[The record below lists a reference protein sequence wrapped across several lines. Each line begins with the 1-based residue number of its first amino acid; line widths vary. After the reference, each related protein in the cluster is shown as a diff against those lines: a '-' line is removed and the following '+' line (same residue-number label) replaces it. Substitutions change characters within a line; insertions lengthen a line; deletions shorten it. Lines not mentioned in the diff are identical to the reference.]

1 MPEFSN
7 RKQHFFTLGF
17 LLFGLLRTLAQGETI
32 VVGEASQNPGKQAT
46 LSGRVLDAS
55 NGEPVAG
62 AVLQLKPSG
71 DHAVTEANG
80 RFRLI
85 APAGDYT
92 LEISYLGYENFTA
105 NLRLRGDGERDFR
118 LAEASVALEQITV
131 TDTRSDGNVREVL
144 PGVEQ
149 LSIVQME
156 RQAKFLGETDVL
168 RSLQSVSGVTS
179 VGEGASGFNVRGGNT
194 DENLM
199 LMDGNLVFNPVHA
212 LGFFSLFHP
221 DMVQGVT
228 LYKGGVPSKYGG
240 RLSSVL
246 DVRLREGNDQRV
258 SAKGGVGI
266 ATSRLVLEGPIVK
279 NKASFIVGARASYVD
294 WMLKQTNNVDLRKSE
309 AFFYD
314 LTAKADARLTKT
326 TKFGFTAFNTH
337 DDFQFADE
345 VKFEYA
351 TTSAN
356 ACLRQLIGE
365 KINLTAQVNAG
376 QYQSDLFDVNGN
388 DQSQFTNKIEYLRGN
403 LAAFF
408 QVSAAYKIE
417 AGAEQSRYRVS
428 PGKLTPLEFSNVI
441 ADRLP
446 TEQGHETSV
455 YLHQQFAFGEK
466 IEVMAGVRYTRFQNI
481 GPEQVYL
488 YEPGAPKSEETIS
501 DSLSFADGQETAAYS
516 GFEPRFS
523 LRVSTGENSS
533 VKAGYNR
540 SYQYL
545 AQISN
550 TASATPIDIWQL
562 SNYHVE
568 PQRADNFSVGYHH
581 NFNENIDQTYLTVFY
596 RRIENLID
604 YKDFAR
610 LLLNP
615 HIETE
620 LAYGQGKA
628 YGVEFYLKKNLQR
641 HQFEL
646 NYTYSRTLRQ
656 VERTAG
662 QAPVNRGDWYPSNY
676 DKPHSFNL
684 NYFWQIK
691 PKSSLSVNFTYS
703 TGRPTTA
710 PVSSFS
716 SGNVLTAPV
725 YSERNQFRIPDYHR
739 LDVAYSI
746 GPWGKRAHWRNR
758 LTLSIYN
765 LYFRKNAFSVF
776 FRQNPF
782 QSVTAYRVAVLG
794 SMFPAVT
801 YDFEF

>member
-1 MPEFSN
+1 M
-7 RKQHFFTLGF
+7 KQQFFTLGF
-17 LLFGLLRTLAQGETI
+17 LLLGLLKTFAQTETI
-32 VVGEASQNPGKQAT
+32 VVGEANKSPGKQAT
-46 LSGRVLDAS
+46 LSGRVFDAA
-55 NGEPVAG
+55 NGEPIAG
-62 AVLQLKPSG
+62 AVLQLKPS
-71 DHAVTEANG
+71 DNHAVTEADG
-80 RFRLI
+80 RFKI
-85 APAGDYT
+85 TAAVADYT
-92 LEISYLGYENFTA
+92 LEISYLGFENFTA
-105 NLRLRGDGERDFR
+105 NLQLRGSGERDFR
-118 LAEASVALEQITV
+118 LAESAIALEQVTV
-131 TDTRSDGNVREVL
+131 TETRSNDNVREVL
-144 PGVEQ
+144 AGVEQ
-149 LSIVQME
+149 LSIERME

-194 DENLM
+194 DENLI

-228 LYKGGVPSKYGG
+228 LYKGGVPAKYGG

-246 DVRLREGNDQRV
+246 DVRLREGDDQRL

-294 WMLKQTNNVDLRKSE
+294 WMLKRTNNVDLRKSQ

-314 LTAKADARLTKT
+314 LTAKVDARLTKT

-351 TTSAN
+351 TSSAN
-356 ACLRQLIGE
+356 AYLKQLIGE

-376 QYQSDLFDVNGN
+376 EYQSDLYDVNGN
-388 DQSQFTNKIEYLRGN
+388 DQSQFTNRIGFLRGN
-403 LAAFF
+403 FGGVAQLTKGFNM
-408 QVSAAYKIE
+408 E
-417 AGAEQSRYRVS
+417 AGVEQARYRVS
-428 PGKLTPLEFSNVI
+428 PGKLSPLSDSSVKPDELATQEGF
-441 ADRLP
+441 
-446 TEQGHETSV
+446 ETSF
-455 YLHQQFAFGEK
+455 YLNNQLAFGEK
-466 IEVMAGVRYTRFQNI
+466 IEVMLGGRYTIFKNL
-481 GPEQVYL
+481 GAGQVYL
-488 YEPGAPKSEETIS
+488 YEPGVPKREATIT
-501 DSLSFADGQETAAYS
+501 DTLSFAEGEEIASYT

-533 VKAGYNR
+533 IKAGYNR
-540 SYQYL
+540 SYQYFS
-545 AQISN
+545 QVSN

-562 SNYHVE
+562 SNYHVK
-568 PQRADNFSVGYHH
+568 PQQADNFSVGYHH

-596 RRIENLID
+596 RNIENLID

-610 LLLNP
+610 LLLNR
-615 HIETE
+615 HLETE
-620 LAYGQGKA
+620 LVTGKGKA
-628 YGVEFYLKKNLQR
+628 YGVEFYLKKSLQQ

-656 VERTAG
+656 VVRSEV
-662 QAPVNRGDWYPSNY
+662 QAPINRGDWYPSNY

-691 PKSSLSVNFTYS
+691 PKSSLSANFTYS

-739 LDVAYSI
+739 LDVAYSV
-746 GPWGKRAHWRNR
+746 GPWGKKERWRNS
-758 LTLSIYN
+758 LTFSIYN

-801 YDFEF
+801 YDSEF